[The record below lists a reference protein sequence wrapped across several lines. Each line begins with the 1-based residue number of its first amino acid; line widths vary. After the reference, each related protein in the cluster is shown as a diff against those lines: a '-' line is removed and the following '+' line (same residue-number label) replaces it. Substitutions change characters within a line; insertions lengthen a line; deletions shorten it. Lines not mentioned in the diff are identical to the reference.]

1 MRKRCET
8 FTGSRGPTLSWP
20 DGGAQMKVYVD
31 KGAGSEDAAAIAVF
45 LASEDAA
52 NVTGQDI
59 NSGGG
64 VMW

>member
-8 FTGSRGPTLSWP
+8 FTVSRGPTLSWP
-20 DGGAQMKVYVD
+20 DGGGADEGYVD
-31 KGAGSEDAAAIAVF
+31 KGAGSEDAGAIAVF